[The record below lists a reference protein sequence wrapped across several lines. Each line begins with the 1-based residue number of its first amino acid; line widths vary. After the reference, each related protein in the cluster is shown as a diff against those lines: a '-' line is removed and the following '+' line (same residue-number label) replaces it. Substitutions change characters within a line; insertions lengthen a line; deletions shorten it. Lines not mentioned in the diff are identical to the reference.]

1 LAKGN
6 EQLAMGNKFLIK
18 KNKMMFHKINYISI
32 RSEKFNLNFR
42 ICLLPIAYCFLLIAF
57 CLLFFSC
64 KSKKETTINKDEYY
78 TCSMH
83 PQIMQDKPGNC
94 PICHMEL
101 IIVKRTNTAADEILL
116 NDEQIRLGNIQTD
129 TIRNGRIGDKL
140 ILTATLST
148 DESTVNSINA
158 RIMGRID
165 KLYFKNVGDYIP
177 KGANL
182 YDLYSEELNNAK
194 QEYIAALEKQQTL
207 DNSIIDFNRLVKSA
221 KMKLL
226 LWGMSEAQVNE
237 LGKTKKS
244 TPLTSFYSNASG
256 YITELPVMEGQYAS
270 EGMTI
275 MKLADLSSLWAEAQ
289 VYASQ
294 LSTVDLSGNALVQI
308 PDLPGKE
315 WKGKIEFANPEI
327 QPDSRL
333 NLIRVTIPNTNGM
346 LKPGMPAYVSIKSR
360 EIKALTLP
368 SDAVLRDGKM
378 NTVWVQ
384 SGKNTFKIK
393 MVEIGLENGN
403 RIEIKSGLQNGDI
416 VVMSGAYLL
425 NSEFIF
431 KKGNDPMAGMK
442 M

>member
-1 LAKGN
+1 MKKYFL
-6 EQLAMGNKFLIK
+6 FLIT
-18 KNKMMFHKINYISI
+18 
-32 RSEKFNLNFR
+32 
-42 ICLLPIAYCFLLIAF
+42 ALIVLA
-57 CLLFFSC
+57 SC
-64 KSKKETTINKDEYY
+64 KDKKETTMNKDEYY

-83 PQIMQDKPGNC
+83 PQIMQDKPGLC

-101 IIVKRTNTAADEILL
+101 IVVKRTNTAADEIML

-129 TIRNGRIGDKL
+129 TIRNGIIGDKL
-140 ILTATLST
+140 VLTATLNA
-148 DESTVNSINA
+148 DESKVNSING

-165 KLYFKNVGDYIP
+165 RLYFKNVGDYVP
-177 KGANL
+177 KGAHL

-207 DNSIIDFNRLVKSA
+207 DNSIIDFNRLLQSA

-244 TPLTSFYSNASG
+244 SPLTSFYSNAAG
-256 YITELPVMEGQYAS
+256 FITELPVMEGQYAS

-275 MKLADLSSLWAEAQ
+275 VKLADLSSLWAEAQ

-294 LSTVDLSGNALVQI
+294 LSAVDLNGTAIVQI

-327 QPDSRL
+327 IPDSRL
-333 NLIRVTIPNTNGM
+333 NLVRVTIPNPNGI

-360 EIKALTLP
+360 EIKTLTLP
-368 SDAVLRDGKM
+368 TDAVLRDGKM
-378 NTVWVQ
+378 NTVWIQ
-384 SGKNTFKIK
+384 SGKNSFKMK
-393 MVEIGLENGN
+393 MVEIGLESGD
-403 RIEIKSGLQNGDI
+403 RIEIKSGLQNGDV
-416 VVMSGAYLL
+416 VVMRGAYLL
-425 NSEFIF
+425 HSEYVF